1 MDIERLVQFT
11 RAIIEDAED
20 SAGAAMYGLA
30 LSWGIVHVSDE
41 AISAE
46 DVETRCARFALSD
59 DIVWD
64 KQE

>member
-1 MDIERLVQFT
+1 MDIERLIQFT
-11 RAIIEDAED
+11 HATIEDTED
-20 SAGAAMYGLA
+20 SAGATMYGLA
-30 LSWGIVHVSDE
+30 LAWGIVYPNESV
-41 AISAE
+41 SAE